1 MKTNFQMIRE
11 LNKEYDSMP
20 HIRGIVS
27 MKEIYLINEKLCLGE
42 MDILELRSLRDFIVL
57 FFDREKRDGESDFDR
72 MDKVSAFVSV
82 IDNKI
87 FNIGGEV

>member
-27 MKEIYLINEKLCLGE
+27 MKEIYLINEKLCLDE
-42 MDILELRSLRDFIVL
+42 MDILGLRNIRDFIVL
-57 FFDREKRDGESDFDR
+57 FFDRDDKIDFDR

-87 FNIGGEV
+87 FNMGGEV